1 MNVFLVRHGESE
13 ANAAGRLQGRLDVPL
28 SERGRAQARQL
39 GAWLRERRI
48 RWDFVYSSPLL
59 RARQTAD
66 IVREAVEGPDV
77 QVELDLAEVSVGR
90 LEGLGREEIAVQH
103 PDFLKRSITDL
114 ADFSAYGGESY
125 DELQARIRGLL
136 GRLIERHRRSDDS
149 ILVVAHGGVNFQLIK
164 AMICD
169 PVPRIC
175 IVRMGNCSAT
185 RIRLRER
192 RGVFLGELVWHIPI
206 DLMGELGSADTGV
219 LFR

>member
-1 MNVFLVRHGESE
+1 MNIFLVRHGESE

-28 SERGRAQARQL
+28 SERGQAQARQL
-39 GAWLRERRI
+39 GAWLAERRI
-48 RWDFVYSSPLL
+48 RWDVVYSSPLL

-66 IVREAVEGPDV
+66 IVREAVGGPEV
-77 QVELDLAEVSVGR
+77 RVEADLAEVSVGR
-90 LEGLGREEIAVQH
+90 LEGLGREEIVAKH

-125 DELQARIRGLL
+125 DELQTRIGGL
-136 GRLIERHRRSDDS
+136 RQRFIERHRESADS

-164 AMICD
+164 AMICE
-169 PVPRIC
+169 PVPRVC

-192 RGVFLGELVWHIPI
+192 RGVFLGELVWHVPI
-206 DLMGELGSADTGV
+206 DLMGEVASADTGV